1 MGALTRAGRRM
12 RRFLPLLLL
21 IAVLAVVWTSGLAG
35 RLGWASLARNHA
47 VLADWAGRHAIL
59 AACLYV
65 ANYAVTVTLSLPYA
79 AVLTAAGGL
88 LFGAVFGG
96 TLAVVG
102 ATIGAVLLFLIARS
116 AFGDVLGGRDSP
128 LLDKVRTALRRDGF
142 TYLLAIRLVPLFPF
156 WLVNLAAA
164 LCGMRLLP
172 YAAATLIGIT
182 PVTFVIAWIG
192 SGIGDVL
199 AAGRAP
205 DLSVLFSW
213 RLLAPLLALAL
224 LSLSPV
230 LWRTVRHRHG

>member
-1 MGALTRAGRRM
+1 
-12 RRFLPLLLL
+12 
-21 IAVLAVVWTSGLAG
+21 
-35 RLGWASLARNHA
+35 
-47 VLADWAGRHAIL
+47 
-59 AACLYV
+59 
-65 ANYAVTVTLSLPYA
+65 
-79 AVLTAAGGL
+79 
-88 LFGAVFGG
+88 
-96 TLAVVG
+96 
-102 ATIGAVLLFLIARS
+102 
-116 AFGDVLGGRDSP
+116 
-128 LLDKVRTALRRDGF
+128 
-142 TYLLAIRLVPLFPF
+142 
-156 WLVNLAAA
+156 
-164 LCGMRLLP
+164 MRLLP